1 MNNKDIEL
9 KKTKEFSG
17 VLLPVADLLEQK
29 NHDYG
34 RSYDVLREEYG
45 EVSFLIR
52 LGDKVNRLKT
62 LVKHPAKVK
71 AEAVEDTIKDI
82 IGYCTLELC
91 FRKNKG
97 VSINQNKCRVC
108 RYVVLT
114 QADLFVLDGYD
125 PCDNCQESCNWAEV

>member
-1 MNNKDIEL
+1 MNNKRTN
-9 KKTKEFSG
+9 KFSN

-71 AEAVEDTIKDI
+71 AEAVEDTILDI

-91 FRKNKG
+91 FRQNKG
-97 VSINQNKCRVC
+97 
-108 RYVVLT
+108 
-114 QADLFVLDGYD
+114 A
-125 PCDNCQESCNWAEV
+125 